1 MMKDIGVNS
10 KDLDVFGDGNFKE
23 LPSPIF

>member
-1 MMKDIGVNS
+1 MKGIGVNS
-10 KDLDVFGDGNFKE
+10 KGLDVFGDGNSCE